1 MKKGKKREK
10 IKNRKIPLN
19 NKTTPPKWD
28 FLKME
33 INNIQTK
40 TDTVR

>member
-19 NKTTPPKWD
+19 NKTAPPKCD
-28 FLKME
+28 FPK
-33 INNIQTK
+33 NGN
-40 TDTVR
+40 R